1 MIFLLKC
8 VPTYTQTINDNF
20 KYCSFDLD
28 SPRLDIDN
36 KNCHMTDYFKQKKVI
51 EDFKIL
57 EQEEYEVYGDA
68 YMCQQYIRSY
78 KAHISIFGHRELETL
93 VPDIDFYLSAQD
105 C

>member
-1 MIFLLKC
+1 MA
-8 VPTYTQTINDNF
+8 
-20 KYCSFDLD
+20 
-28 SPRLDIDN
+28 
-36 KNCHMTDYFKQKKVI
+36 DYFKQKKVI

-93 VPDIDFYLSAQD
+93 VPDIDVYLSAQD
-105 C
+105 CWDMIEKQECFNPINKMS